1 MLYDYTYLSFK
12 EQEGQIERV
21 RTEEWVSFG
30 RKGRGV
36 TGRKQ
41 GGKLLAGNNQLL
53 DCVHFVITHPSVL
66 L

>member
-1 MLYDYTYLSFK
+1 MGKLW
-12 EQEGQIERV
+12 EEGAGSDW
-21 RTEEWVSFG
+21 EEA
-30 RKGRGV
+30 
-36 TGRKQ
+36 